1 MKLRDQKTYC
11 LPDGTYIRAVH
22 QVEVGADSEWE
33 LHHLDT
39 DALQYTIGMD
49 DRLTGY
55 AIWEQLSGEQTYDAF
70 PTDLTIEDLEP
81 A

>member
-1 MKLRDQKTYC
+1 MQLHDQATYC
-11 LPDGTYIRAVH
+11 MPDGTYTRAVH
-22 QVEVGADSEWE
+22 RAEMGADSEWA

-39 DALQYTIGMD
+39 DALQYTIGRD
-49 DRLTGY
+49 GHLTGY